1 MFQLCKRYAQ
11 LVGKFSRMQHF
22 MFVWLNLFSNLFQAQ
37 AQINVEVKR
46 KYGSFHNYFPRLILS
61 FFLQQLQCPC
71 FLSQGFC
78 HSHQFFFVILFVI
91 VFVIILSL
99 SLSLSFSYFLVFFVI
114 AFVIVFLLSL
124 SLFLSLSLS
133 LTLFRTHF

>member
-1 MFQLCKRYAQ
+1 MFQFCKRYAQ
-11 LVGKFSRMQHF
+11 LEGKFSRMQQF

-78 HSHQFFFVILFVI
+78 HSHQFFFVILFV
-91 VFVIILSL
+91 
-99 SLSLSFSYFLVFFVI
+99 SYFLVFFVI